1 MKNTVTLDSLVIPES
16 RIDRFNKLNNA
27 IDILKKEFIGID
39 DIIDQIK
46 QRIIPWYITPEI
58 NERPTIISLFG
69 LTGTGKTSVVRRLI
83 NLLGLTGNAIYF
95 DCGLEAN
102 ESSSSDISEKI
113 YESIGIDSY
122 DNVSSSIS
130 AEKRVFVFD
139 EFQYARTISQTGEE
153 LLKSPLRPLWTLMD
167 SGIVSANKYNY
178 ETNKLINFINDI
190 SDFSKNYPEM
200 KLNSGKTVSRE
211 DTREILLSLGGFWYC
226 GRDISKLIGE
236 GSAKRI
242 SCSKPL
248 KIEDDDSLGDVL
260 EPLGIVSE
268 DILRIIFRK
277 CNSFKEG
284 SGLETIKSIISCE
297 SLQELSTIL
306 KDVEKIVNKPR
317 ELDCSD
323 SLIFILGNIDEA
335 FGVEGDISPD
345 MDADTFYYQTVN
357 VSINDIKES
366 LKKRFRAEQIARL
379 GNNLIV
385 YPALTKDSFIKII
398 EKELSRIYD
407 KFKNET
413 GIILQ
418 SDDDITKVMYLEGV
432 FPTQGVR
439 PMFTTIGSLLSPLL
453 SDIIINKPEN
463 TNLAKISLTNR
474 SDLIEKELKLP
485 ETSLTIDFYNTNVSV
500 NKIGS
505 IDKIIKLQLGS
516 LRCPTRRK
524 TRYINSVHEA
534 GHAIVALYETGV
546 YPRNIISVSSGD
558 GGFVNSYNPKKE
570 GEIETRGDVDS
581 EIKILLAGYSAEE
594 LVFDDPSRR
603 LMGSGSDIYHAW
615 NYFSRQVYDN
625 GYFEPYYFSNY
636 DTESNISIPGG
647 LSDNYFKVNH
657 PYNLKQ
663 KATVRDAIINRFE
676 ELRRDTK
683 SILRQELSLLKHVSI
698 YLGEHGSISVDK
710 FKEFVEKYGNN
721 LNSGFIK
728 EKEKDLDESYYLNKL
743 LEL

>member
-16 RIDRFNKLNNA
+16 RIDRFNKLNSA
-27 IDILKKEFIGID
+27 IETLKKEFIGID

-58 NERPTIISLFG
+58 NERPVVISLFG

-83 NLLGLTGNAIYF
+83 NLLGLAGNAIYF

-102 ESSSSDISEKI
+102 ESSSSDISDKI
-113 YESIGIDSY
+113 YEAIGDDYY
-122 DNVSSSIS
+122 DVENP
-130 AEKRVFVFD
+130 ALMEKRVFVFD

-153 LLKSPLRPLWTLMD
+153 LLKSPLRPLWSLID
-167 SGIVSANKYNY
+167 SGIISVSRYNY
-178 ETNKLINFINDI
+178 DTNKLTNFISDI
-190 SDFSKNYPEM
+190 REFSKNCPDI
-200 KLNSGKTVSRE
+200 KLNSGKTINRE
-211 DTREILLSLGGFWYC
+211 DTKELLLSLGGFWYS
-226 GRDISKLIGE
+226 RNMSLLIDDSSSSLGKK
-236 GSAKRI
+236 SQ
-242 SCSKPL
+242 KPL
-248 KIEDDDSLGDVL
+248 DNDNDEEDVL
-260 EPLGIVSE
+260 SPLSVVPE
-268 DILRIIFRK
+268 DVLRIIYKK

-284 SGLETIKSIISCE
+284 SGLNTIKSVMSTE
-297 SLQELSTIL
+297 SLQELVSIL
-306 KDVEKIVNKPR
+306 DDVEKFINKPK
-317 ELDCSD
+317 ELNCSD

-335 FGVEGDISPD
+335 FGVEDDISPD
-345 MDADTFYYQTVN
+345 MDADTFYYQTVG

-398 EKELSRIYD
+398 EKELSRIYE
-407 KFKNET
+407 KFKAET
-413 GIILQ
+413 GITLQ
-418 SDDDITKVMYLEGV
+418 SNDDITQVMYLEGV

-463 TNLAKISLTNR
+463 TNLVKISLTNR
-474 SDLIEKELKLP
+474 ADLIEKELKLP
-485 ETSLTIDFYNTNVSV
+485 ETSLTIDFYDTNTSV
-500 NKIGS
+500 DRIES
-505 IDKIIKLQLGS
+505 IERVIKLQLGG

-581 EIKILLAGYSAEE
+581 EIRILLAGYSAEE
-594 LVFDDPSRR
+594 IVFKDSSKR
-603 LMGSGSDIYHAW
+603 LMGSGSDIYNAW
-615 NYFSRQVYDN
+615 DYFSKQVYNN

-636 DTESNISIPGG
+636 DTESHMSIPGG
-647 LSDNYFKVNH
+647 LSDNYFRVNH
-657 PYNLKQ
+657 TYSNKKL
-663 KATVRDAIINRFE
+663 TIRDAIISRFS
-676 ELRRDTK
+676 ELREDTK
-683 SILRQELSLLKHVSI
+683 NILLQELSLLKAVSL
-698 YLGEHGSISVDK
+698 YLGEHGSISISK

-721 LNSGFIK
+721 LNSEFIK
-728 EKEKDLDESYYLNKL
+728 NKEKSLDESYYLNKL